1 METFIEVVSTLG
13 FPIAVAVYTLYNSFK
28 HEQFL
33 QNVLENSLKENTSA
47 LNKLSDMIDKIMLQ
61 K

>member
-1 METFIEVVSTLG
+1 METFMEIVSTLG
-13 FPIAVAVYTLYNSFK
+13 FPIAVAIYALYNSNK

-33 QNVLENSLKENTSA
+33 QNVLQSTLKENTSA
-47 LNKLSDMIDKIMLQ
+47 LNKLSDMIDKVMLQ